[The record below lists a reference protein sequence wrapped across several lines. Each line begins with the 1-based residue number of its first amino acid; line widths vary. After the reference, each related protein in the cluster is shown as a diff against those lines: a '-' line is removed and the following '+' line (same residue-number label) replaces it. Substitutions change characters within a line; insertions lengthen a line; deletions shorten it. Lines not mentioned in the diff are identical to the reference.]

1 MKSIVLFVSV
11 LLVTLPVFGE
21 VTLKEVERIVTDAND
36 KQTAELK
43 EYVNLKT
50 EPIQEDVS
58 FVRNWQTTLVTAS
71 MVVLV
76 TLLPWSW
83 KKSSD
88 ERREH
93 SEAMVTQQAEIAALR
108 AENERLRNASRL
120 VSPSG
125 GRLETDSAGEG

>member
-11 LLVTLPVFGE
+11 LLVTLPVLGE
-21 VTLKEVERIVTDAND
+21 GTLEEVDRIVTAAND

-71 MVVLV
+71 MGVLV

-83 KKSSD
+83 KKLSD
-88 ERREH
+88 ERRES
-93 SEAMVTQQAEIAALR
+93 SEAMATQQAEIAALR

-125 GRLETDSAGEG
+125 GKLETDRAGEG

>member
-125 GRLETDSAGEG
+125 GRLETERGGEG

>member
-11 LLVTLPVFGE
+11 LLVALPVFGE
-21 VTLKEVERIVTDAND
+21 VTLEEVDRIVTAAND

-50 EPIQEDVS
+50 EPIQADVS
-58 FVRNWQTTLVTAS
+58 FVRDWLIILVPAS
-71 MVVLV
+71 MGVLV

-88 ERREH
+88 ERRES
-93 SEAMVTQQAEIAALR
+93 SEAMATQQAEIAALR

-125 GRLETDSAGEG
+125 GRLETYPTD